1 MDTDVSVP
9 PNLLYVRRQQHQQ
22 EHYQCRSAQKAAD
35 GEMGDM
41 TPFSQPL
48 PSALGLARPWLLF
61 LRLLDLDKG
70 PRGRARHTT
79 LAHMG
84 GMCTQ
89 NILEDPK
96 MECFVGLARVSL
108 LGLRWIKATTMSNF
122 PTVPM

>member
-1 MDTDVSVP
+1 
-9 PNLLYVRRQQHQQ
+9 
-22 EHYQCRSAQKAAD
+22 
-35 GEMGDM
+35 MGDM

-48 PSALGLARPWLLF
+48 PSVLLLARPRLLF

-70 PRGRARHTT
+70 PRGRAQHTT
-79 LAHMG
+79 LARM

-89 NILEDPK
+89 NILENPK
-96 MECFVGLARVSL
+96 MECFVGLARASL